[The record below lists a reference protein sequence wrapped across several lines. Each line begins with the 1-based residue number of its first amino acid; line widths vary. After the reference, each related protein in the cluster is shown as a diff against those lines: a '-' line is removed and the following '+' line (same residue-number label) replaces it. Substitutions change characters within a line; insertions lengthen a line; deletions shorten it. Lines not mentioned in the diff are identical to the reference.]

1 MLAAYVSV
9 KPQTSLN
16 WRFLNAE
23 TLCLLRFKF
32 PFLSHHDTLLT
43 LRGTKNSW
51 SGSEN
56 HPEHR
61 WRWFDFLKKNRRFQS
76 PQKEL
81 EMSFKISRG
90 VTHYHR
96 LSDTMFSISE
106 SRNTKQTSTKLQQW
120 RHTVASPQQN
130 PECPIWWFSLK
141 RARHQFQPHNN
152 PSTGTNRVKH
162 GTTARSTDAQWSPAA
177 ADGPSLACLVWHVIS
192 FAGI

>member
-1 MLAAYVSV
+1 M
-9 KPQTSLN
+9 
-16 WRFLNAE
+16 
-23 TLCLLRFKF
+23 LRFKF

-43 LRGTKNSW
+43 LRGTKNTW

-96 LSDTMFSISE
+96 PIDTLDTGLEVYQTQCSASQSPETPNRRLQNCSNEGTQLHRLSRILNVQFGDFLLNVLATNS
-106 SRNTKQTSTKLQQW
+106 SRT
-120 RHTVASPQQN
+120 
-130 PECPIWWFSLK
+130 II
-141 RARHQFQPHNN
+141 HQ
-152 PSTGTNRVKH
+152 
-162 GTTARSTDAQWSPAA
+162 
-177 ADGPSLACLVWHVIS
+177 LAPTE
-192 FAGI
+192 

>member
-43 LRGTKNSW
+43 LRGTKNTW

-96 LSDTMFSISE
+96 PTEVYQTQCSASQSPETPNRRLQNCSNEGTQLHRLSRILNVQFGDFLLNVLATNSSRTIIHQLAPTEWNTAQQPGPETLSE
-106 SRNTKQTSTKLQQW
+106 ARQQQTAL
-120 RHTVASPQQN
+120 R
-130 PECPIWWFSLK
+130 
-141 RARHQFQPHNN
+141 
-152 PSTGTNRVKH
+152 
-162 GTTARSTDAQWSPAA
+162 
-177 ADGPSLACLVWHVIS
+177 
-192 FAGI
+192 

>member
-32 PFLSHHDTLLT
+32 PFLSHQTLCW
-43 LRGTKNSW
+43 RSEAQKK
-51 SGSEN
+51 SEN
-56 HPEHR
+56 HHDHR

-96 LSDTMFSISE
+96 PTEVYQTQGSASQSPETPNRRLQNCSNEGTQLHRLSRILNVQFGDFLLNVLATNSSRTIIHQLAPTEWNTAQQPGPQTLSE
-106 SRNTKQTSTKLQQW
+106 ARQQQTAL
-120 RHTVASPQQN
+120 R
-130 PECPIWWFSLK
+130 
-141 RARHQFQPHNN
+141 
-152 PSTGTNRVKH
+152 
-162 GTTARSTDAQWSPAA
+162 
-177 ADGPSLACLVWHVIS
+177 
-192 FAGI
+192 